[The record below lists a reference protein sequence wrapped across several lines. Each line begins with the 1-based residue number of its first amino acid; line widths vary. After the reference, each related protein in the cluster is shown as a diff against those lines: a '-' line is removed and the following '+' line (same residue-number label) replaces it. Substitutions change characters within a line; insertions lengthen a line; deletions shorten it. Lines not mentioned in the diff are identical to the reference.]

1 MNLELLTK
9 QFPREQ
15 IKSRQGKKGMTY
27 YYVPASIVIERLN
40 QALNFNWSFV
50 VVKEYI
56 FENEVVVLGE
66 LKIGNE
72 IVKQAFGNSP
82 INGSIGDALKSATS
96 DSIRKNA
103 AALNV
108 PAIFHTPSN
117 TAEQQGNNQQSSPQF
132 PQQQQQT
139 VNPYRCSE
147 CNVGITKQIHDYS
160 FRTFNKVLC
169 MKHQQEARKQAR

>member
-9 QFPREQ
+9 QFPREA

-27 YYVPASIVIERLN
+27 YYVPAGLVIERLN
-40 QALNFNWSFV
+40 EALNYKWSFT

-56 FENEVVVLGE
+56 FETEAVVLGE
-66 LKIGNE
+66 LKIGAD
-72 IVKQAFGNSP
+72 IVKQAFGNAP
-82 INGSIGDALKSATS
+82 INNGAIGDALKSATS

-108 PAIFHTPSN
+108 PCIFHTQANS
-117 TAEQQGNNQQSSPQF
+117 EQQQGNNQQSSPQS
-132 PQQQQQT
+132 PQQQQT
-139 VNPYRCSE
+139 DNPYRCSV
-147 CNVGITKQIHDYS
+147 CDANITKQIHDYS